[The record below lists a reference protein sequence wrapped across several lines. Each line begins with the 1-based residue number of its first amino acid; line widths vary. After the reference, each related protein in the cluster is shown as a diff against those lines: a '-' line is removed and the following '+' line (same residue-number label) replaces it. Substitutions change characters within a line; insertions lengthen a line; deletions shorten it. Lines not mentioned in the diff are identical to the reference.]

1 MFVLL
6 TNASQGFEGLAV
18 AINFNNI
25 VSVFESKN
33 AETGEVSTVVY
44 SNDNNWV
51 VKETVAEVVEKLSI

>member
-6 TNASQGFEGLAV
+6 TNASPGFEGLPV
-18 AINFNNI
+18 AINFKNI

-33 AETGEVSTVVY
+33 AETGETSTVVY

-51 VKETVAEVVEKLSI
+51 VQETVFEVVKKLAV

>member
-6 TNASQGFEGLAV
+6 TNGSKGYEGMAV
-18 AINFNNI
+18 AINSQVI
-25 VSVFESKN
+25 ISVFESKN

-51 VKETVAEVVEKLSI
+51 VQESVAEVVAKLSI

>member
-6 TNASQGFEGLAV
+6 TNASPGFEGLAV
-18 AINFNNI
+18 AINFKNI

-33 AETGEVSTVVY
+33 PETGETSTVVY

-51 VKETVAEVVEKLSI
+51 VKETVAEVIKKLTI